1 MPEQTVPERVRNAE
15 LLQHE
20 PNEEPIDMKVLVLS
34 SYAMERAGIVGLVSK
49 VWPDGLVLDGE
60 DRAALEVSEDWDQGV
75 DLLVL
80 DWRNESVAED
90 LIQHFLGGAQ
100 DCSMDIKKSSGE
112 SHKNGTSYKS
122 RPAAIV
128 FCHRPDVEQT
138 RRIVSLGAKAV
149 VPLTDPPSVV
159 AALLSFVI
167 AGGTYLP
174 LSVLNQVPA
183 AGAAKAGRA
192 SAAGMAISSDDPRFK
207 VLTRRQREVLRLINR
222 GLSNEE
228 IAEEIGVTL
237 NTVKSHVSSMLKALG
252 VKRRTQAMRM
262 LTVPEDR
269 TGL

>member
-1 MPEQTVPERVRNAE
+1 
-15 LLQHE
+15 
-20 PNEEPIDMKVLVLS
+20 MKVLIQS
-34 SYAMERAGIVGLVSK
+34 SYAMERAGIVGLVNK
-49 VWPDGLVLDGE
+49 VWPDGEVLDVE
-60 DRAALEVSEDWDQGV
+60 DRAALEGVKGWDENV
-75 DLLVL
+75 DLLIL
-80 DWRNESVAED
+80 DWRNEAAAEE
-90 LIQHFLGGAQ
+90 LIEHFLGSGF
-100 DCSMDIKKSSGE
+100 DCSFDVKKSNGNGE
-112 SHKNGTSYKS
+112 EKGGSDKNGTAFKN
-122 RPAAIV
+122 RPATIV

-138 RRIVSLGAKAV
+138 RRIVALGAKAV

-159 AALLSFVI
+159 AALLNFI
-167 AGGTYLP
+167 MAGGTYLP
-174 LSVLNQVPA
+174 LAVLNQVPA
-183 AGAAKAGRA
+183 NSQGRGGRPAGAHAVI
-192 SAAGMAISSDDPRFK
+192 SADDPRFK

>member
-1 MPEQTVPERVRNAE
+1 
-15 LLQHE
+15 
-20 PNEEPIDMKVLVLS
+20 MKVLIQSL
-34 SYAMERAGIVGLVSK
+34 YAMERAGIVGLVNK
-49 VWPDGLVLDGE
+49 VWPDGEVLDGE
-60 DRAALEVSEDWDQGV
+60 DRTALARAQGWDQDV

-80 DWRNESVAED
+80 DWRNDAAAQELME
-90 LIQHFLGGAQ
+90 HFLDGGFE
-100 DCSMDIKKSSGE
+100 CSFDVKKAGGDGR
-112 SHKNGTSYKS
+112 GTTVKG
-122 RPAAIV
+122 RPATIV

-138 RRIVSLGAKAV
+138 RRVVALGAKAV

-159 AALLSFVI
+159 AALFSFI
-167 AGGTYLP
+167 MAGGTYLP

-183 AGAAKAGRA
+183 NGQGKAGRTAGAGAAI
-192 SAAGMAISSDDPRFK
+192 SADDPRFK

-262 LTVPEDR
+262 LAVPEDR